1 MDTWTY
7 LTSPAEEPAPKPY
20 TYTDGAY
27 VETLDEARRE
37 YVGYGTLP
45 TERDGRAITDA
56 EIAAIVCVS
65 CARCTCNAAPLRAE
79 CPECGHR
86 NTPGET
92 RHDEGTV
99 S

>member
-7 LTSPAEEPAPKPY
+7 LTSPAEEPEPKPY

-27 VETLDEARRE
+27 VETLAEARDE
-37 YVGYGTLP
+37 YVGFGTLP

-56 EIAAIVCVS
+56 EIAAIVCVP
-65 CARCTCNAAPLRAE
+65 CARCTCNTAPLRAE
-79 CPECGHR
+79 CPECCLVNRGTER
-86 NTPGET
+86 